1 MDNNHAF
8 QSSKFLRALLV
19 LFFMTVSVQWTFAQ
33 LDLNMSRT
41 TLGTVIEQI
50 KTQSKY
56 QFFYD
61 DKLAATA
68 VEKVNVKNASI
79 EDALTAI
86 LKGKNISFKVE
97 DNIVYLSEKSQSGQE
112 GAQQGKE
119 RTITG
124 QVSDDMGP
132 LIGVNVLVKG
142 TSVGCITDFDGNFT
156 LTTTE
161 ANPVIQFSY
170 VGYKTQEIAAKEQS
184 VINLMME
191 SDSQL
196 VEEVV
201 VTALGIKRATKAL
214 SYNVQEI
221 KSDEL
226 TRVKDANLVNSLSGK
241 VAGVTINASSSGVGG
256 ASKVVMRGTKGI
268 DQSSNALYVIDGVPM
283 FNLSGEG
290 GQEFDSKGSSEA
302 IADIN
307 PEDIE
312 SMSVLTGAAAA
323 ALYGSHAANGAIVI
337 TTKKGKEGRLS
348 LTVSQNTEFLRPFV
362 TPNFQNSY
370 GTGDLL
376 SSAGSVEKSWGNKL
390 NPSNYMGYDP
400 INDFLRTGVVA
411 TETVSLSTG
420 TEKNQTYFS
429 ASAVNSVGM
438 VPNNDYDRYNF
449 TFRNTTSF
457 LNDKMTLDV
466 SASYIKQK
474 DQNMVNQGTYSN
486 PLVTAYLF
494 PRGDDW
500 NEIKMYERWDTSR
513 NIYTQYWPQGI
524 DTFTGQN
531 PYWIAYR
538 NLRENNKDRY
548 MLSGSLSYKIL
559 DWLSVSG
566 RVRVDNSASTYT
578 EKLYATSNT
587 TLAEGSNN
595 GLYGISNTND
605 KQTYADIMLNI
616 NKNFGEN
623 LTFQANIGAS
633 LSDMQ
638 QDVLQNRGPISE
650 DGIPTS
656 NTTLAEGSNNGLYGI
671 SNTNDKQTYA
681 DIMLNINKNF
691 GENLTFQAN
700 IGASLSD
707 MQQDVLQNRGP
718 ISEDGIPN
726 VFNVFQLDDS
736 KTKRTQSGFHDQ
748 TQSVFASLELG
759 YKSTYYLTLTGRS
772 DWPSQLAGP
781 NSTQSA
787 FLYPSV
793 GGSVILSELLKLP
806 QQISFLKVRG
816 SFASVGLPF
825 PRFLANP
832 TYSWDNSNK
841 VWQSKRNYPM
851 YNLKPERTD
860 SWEVGLTARFLNHF
874 NLDLALYTTKTYNQT
889 FDPKISVSSGYST
902 LYVQTGSV
910 RNKGIE
916 LGLGY
921 SNEWGKFKWSS
932 NYVFSTNKN
941 EILEL
946 LENYVHP
953 ETGTVITKERLDVGG
968 MGQAR
973 FILKKGGSLGD
984 LYSTADLQRD
994 SNGNILV
1001 DQNGSVTANYNAED
1015 IKLGSVFAKCNMSWR
1030 NDFSWKNL
1038 NFGFML
1044 SARIGGIVYSATQA
1058 AMDMYGVSES
1068 TEIARNQG
1076 GVYVNGTDL
1085 VNAQKWYT
1093 TIGSQSGIPQ
1103 YYTYSATN
1111 LRLQEASVGYTIP
1124 RDKLW
1129 NVADVTVSLV
1139 GRNLL
1144 MLYCKAPF
1152 DPEAVASTGNY
1163 YQGIDNF
1170 MTPSARSLGF
1180 NVRFKF

>member
-1 MDNNHAF
+1 MKDNYAF
-8 QSSKFLRALLV
+8 RSSTFMRTLLV
-19 LFFMTVSVQWTFAQ
+19 LLFMAASVQWGFAQ
-33 LDLNMSRT
+33 LNLNVSHA

-50 KTQSKY
+50 KSQSKY
-56 QFFYD
+56 QFFCD
-61 DKLAATA
+61 DKLAALS
-68 VEKVNVKNASI
+68 VENVKVKDASI
-79 EDALTAI
+79 EDVLNAV
-86 LKGKNISFKVE
+86 LKGKNISYKVE
-97 DNIVYLSEKSQSGQE
+97 DNIVYLSEKTVSSQ
-112 GAQQGKE
+112 AVNQQVKE

-124 QVSDDMGP
+124 LVSDDMGP

-142 TSVGCITDFDGNFT
+142 TSDGCITDINGNFT
-156 LTTTE
+156 LTTVK

-170 VGYKTQEIAAKEQS
+170 IGYKSQEVAVKGSAPLNVMMQNDTQMI
-184 VINLMME
+184 
-191 SDSQL
+191 
-196 VEEVV
+196 EEVV

-214 SYNVQEI
+214 SYNVQEV
-221 KSDEL
+221 KSEEL

-241 VAGVTINASSSGVGG
+241 IAGVTINTSSSGVGG

-283 FNLSGEG
+283 FNLSGQG
-290 GQEFDSKGSSEA
+290 GQEFDSKGVSEA

-362 TPNFQNSY
+362 MPHFQNTY

-376 SSAGSVEKSWGNKL
+376 SSSGSVERSWGNKL
-390 NPSNYMGYDP
+390 NSSNYMGYNPAD
-400 INDFLRTGVVA
+400 DFLKTGVVA
-411 TETVSLSTG
+411 TETVALSTG

-457 LNDKMTLDV
+457 LQDKMTLDV
-466 SASYIKQK
+466 SASYINQK

-500 NEIKMYERWDTSR
+500 NEVKMYERWDTSR
-513 NIYTQYWPQGI
+513 SINTQYWPQGI

-538 NLRENNKDRY
+538 NLRENNKNRY

-566 RVRVDNSASTYT
+566 RVRVDNSNTTYT
-578 EKLYATSNT
+578 EKLFATSNT

-595 GLYGISNTND
+595 GLYGIATTAD
-605 KQTYADIMLNI
+605 RQTYADVLLNI
-616 NKNFGEN
+616 NKNFGEDFS
-623 LTFQANIGAS
+623 LHANIGAS
-633 LSDMQ
+633 LSDMK
-638 QDVLQNRGPISE
+638 QDVLE
-650 DGIPTS
+650 
-656 NTTLAEGSNNGLYGI
+656 
-671 SNTNDKQTYA
+671 
-681 DIMLNINKNF
+681 
-691 GENLTFQAN
+691 
-700 IGASLSD
+700 
-707 MQQDVLQNRGP
+707 NRGP

-736 KTKRTQSGFHDQ
+736 KTKRKQSGFHDQ
-748 TQSVFASLELG
+748 TQSLFASVELG

-772 DWPSQLAGP
+772 DWPSQLAGL
-781 NSTQSA
+781 NSRQSA
-787 FLYPSV
+787 FFYPSV

-806 QQISFLKVRG
+806 EEISFLKLRG

-851 YNLKPERTD
+851 YNLKSERTD
-860 SWEVGLTARFLNHF
+860 SWEVGLTARFLKHF
-874 NLDLALYTTKTYNQT
+874 NLDLALYTTNTYNQT

-910 RNKGIE
+910 RNRGVE

-921 SNEWGKFKWSS
+921 SNQWGKFKWSS
-932 NYVFSTNKN
+932 NYVFSTNDN

-953 ETGTVITKERLDVGG
+953 ETGTIISKERLDVGG

-994 SNGNILV
+994 VNGNVLV
-1001 DQNGSVTANYNAED
+1001 DQNGNVTADYNAED

-1030 NDFSWKNL
+1030 NDFSWNRL

-1044 SARIGGIVYSATQA
+1044 SARLGGIVYSATQA
-1058 AMDMYGVSES
+1058 AMDLYGVSAS
-1068 TEIARNQG
+1068 TETARDQG
-1076 GVYVNGTDL
+1076 GVYVNGADM

-1103 YYTYSATN
+1103 YYTYSASN
-1111 LRLQEASVGYTIP
+1111 VRLQEASVGYTIP
-1124 RDKLW
+1124 KDKLW

-1139 GRNLL
+1139 GRNLW
-1144 MLYCKAPF
+1144 MIYCKAPF

-1163 YQGIDNF
+1163 YQGVDNF
-1170 MTPSARSLGF
+1170 MTPSARSIGF

>member
-1 MDNNHAF
+1 MNNNHAF

-33 LDLNMSRT
+33 LNLNVSRT

-50 KTQSKY
+50 KSQSKY

-61 DKLAATA
+61 DKLATMA
-68 VEKVNVKNASI
+68 VENVKVKNASI
-79 EDALTAI
+79 EDALNAI

-97 DNIVYLSEKSQSGQE
+97 DNIVYLSEKSAAPQE
-112 GAQQGKE
+112 GNQQGKE

-132 LIGVNVLVKG
+132 LIGVNVLIKG
-142 TSVGCITDFDGNFT
+142 TSIGCITDLDGNFT

-161 ANPVIQFSY
+161 ANPVVQFSY
-170 VGYKTQEIAAKEQS
+170 VGYKTQEIAAKGQGA
-184 VINLMME
+184 INVMLE

-362 TPNFQNSY
+362 TPKFQNSY

-376 SSAGSVEKSWGNKL
+376 SSSGSVERSWGNKL
-390 NPSNYMGYDP
+390 NSSNYMGYDP
-400 INDFLRTGVVA
+400 ISDFLRTGVVA

-500 NEIKMYERWDTSR
+500 NEVKMYERWDTSR

-548 MLSGSLSYKIL
+548 MLSASLNYKIL

-566 RVRVDNSASTYT
+566 RVRVDNSNSTYT

-587 TLAEGSNN
+587 TLTEGSNN
-595 GLYGISNTND
+595 GLYGISTTAD
-605 KQTYADIMLNI
+605 KQTYADLMLNI

-623 LTFQANIGAS
+623 FTLQANIGAS

-638 QDVLQNRGPISE
+638 QN
-650 DGIPTS
+650 
-656 NTTLAEGSNNGLYGI
+656 
-671 SNTNDKQTYA
+671 
-681 DIMLNINKNF
+681 
-691 GENLTFQAN
+691 
-700 IGASLSD
+700 
-707 MQQDVLQNRGP
+707 VLQNRGP

-726 VFNVFQLDDS
+726 VFNVFQLDDT

-748 TQSVFASLELG
+748 TQSLFASVELG

-806 QQISFLKVRG
+806 EQISFLKVRG

-953 ETGTVITKERLDVGG
+953 ETGAIITKERLDVGG

-1001 DQNGSVTANYNAED
+1001 DQNGNVTANYNAED

-1038 NFGFML
+1038 DFGFML

-1068 TEIARNQG
+1068 TAMARDQG
-1076 GVYVNGTDL
+1076 GVWVNGTDK
-1085 VNAQKWYT
+1085 VNAQKWFT

-1111 LRLQEASVGYTIP
+1111 LRL
-1124 RDKLW
+1124 
-1129 NVADVTVSLV
+1129 
-1139 GRNLL
+1139 
-1144 MLYCKAPF
+1144 
-1152 DPEAVASTGNY
+1152 
-1163 YQGIDNF
+1163 
-1170 MTPSARSLGF
+1170 
-1180 NVRFKF
+1180 

>member
-33 LDLNMSRT
+33 LNLNMSRT

-56 QFFYD
+56 QFLYD
-61 DKLAATA
+61 DKLAATT
-68 VEKVNVKNASI
+68 VEKVDVKNASI

-112 GAQQGKE
+112 STQQGKE

-191 SDSQL
+191 GDSQL

-500 NEIKMYERWDTSR
+500 NEVKMYERWDTSR

-578 EKLYATSNT
+578 EKLYA
-587 TLAEGSNN
+587 
-595 GLYGISNTND
+595 
-605 KQTYADIMLNI
+605 
-616 NKNFGEN
+616 
-623 LTFQANIGAS
+623 
-633 LSDMQ
+633 
-638 QDVLQNRGPISE
+638 
-650 DGIPTS
+650 TS

-806 QQISFLKVRG
+806 QQISFLKIRG

-910 RNKGIE
+910 RNKGVE

>member
-8 QSSKFLRALLV
+8 QSSKFLRTLLV

-33 LDLNMSRT
+33 LNLNMSRT

-97 DNIVYLSEKSQSGQE
+97 DNIVYLSEKPQSGQE
-112 GAQQGKE
+112 GTQQGKE

-184 VINLMME
+184 VINLLME

-196 VEEVV
+196 IEEVV

-587 TLAEGSNN
+587 TL
-595 GLYGISNTND
+595 T
-605 KQTYADIMLNI
+605 
-616 NKNFGEN
+616 
-623 LTFQANIGAS
+623 
-633 LSDMQ
+633 
-638 QDVLQNRGPISE
+638 
-650 DGIPTS
+650 
-656 NTTLAEGSNNGLYGI
+656 EGSNNGLYGI

>member
-1 MDNNHAF
+1 MNNNHAF

-33 LDLNMSRT
+33 LNLNVSRT

-50 KTQSKY
+50 KSQSKY

-61 DKLAATA
+61 DKLATMA
-68 VEKVNVKNASI
+68 VENVKVKNASI
-79 EDALTAI
+79 EDALNAI

-650 DGIPTS
+650 DGIP
-656 NTTLAEGSNNGLYGI
+656 
-671 SNTNDKQTYA
+671 
-681 DIMLNINKNF
+681 
-691 GENLTFQAN
+691 
-700 IGASLSD
+700 
-707 MQQDVLQNRGP
+707 
-718 ISEDGIPN
+718 N

>member
-33 LDLNMSRT
+33 LNLNMSRT

-61 DKLAATA
+61 DKLAATT
-68 VEKVNVKNASI
+68 VEKVDVKNASI

-112 GAQQGKE
+112 STQQGKE

-390 NPSNYMGYDP
+390 NPSNYMGYDA

-429 ASAVNSVGM
+429 ASAVNSVSM

-578 EKLYATSNT
+578 EKLYA
-587 TLAEGSNN
+587 
-595 GLYGISNTND
+595 
-605 KQTYADIMLNI
+605 
-616 NKNFGEN
+616 
-623 LTFQANIGAS
+623 
-633 LSDMQ
+633 
-638 QDVLQNRGPISE
+638 
-650 DGIPTS
+650 TS

-910 RNKGIE
+910 RNKGVE

>member
-438 VPNNDYDRYNF
+438 VPNDDYDRYNF

-578 EKLYATSNT
+578 EKLYA
-587 TLAEGSNN
+587 
-595 GLYGISNTND
+595 
-605 KQTYADIMLNI
+605 
-616 NKNFGEN
+616 
-623 LTFQANIGAS
+623 
-633 LSDMQ
+633 
-638 QDVLQNRGPISE
+638 
-650 DGIPTS
+650 TS

>member
-19 LFFMTVSVQWTFAQ
+19 LFFMTVSIQWTFAQ
-33 LDLNMSRT
+33 LNLNMSRT

-68 VEKVNVKNASI
+68 VEKVDVKNASI

-112 GAQQGKE
+112 GTQQGKE

-170 VGYKTQEIAAKEQS
+170 VGYKTQEIAANEQS

-587 TLAEGSNN
+587 TL
-595 GLYGISNTND
+595 T
-605 KQTYADIMLNI
+605 
-616 NKNFGEN
+616 
-623 LTFQANIGAS
+623 
-633 LSDMQ
+633 
-638 QDVLQNRGPISE
+638 
-650 DGIPTS
+650 
-656 NTTLAEGSNNGLYGI
+656 EGSNNGLYGI

-910 RNKGIE
+910 RNKGVE

-1068 TEIARNQG
+1068 TETARNQG

>member
-307 PEDIE
+307 PEDID

-578 EKLYATSNT
+578 EKLYA
-587 TLAEGSNN
+587 
-595 GLYGISNTND
+595 
-605 KQTYADIMLNI
+605 
-616 NKNFGEN
+616 
-623 LTFQANIGAS
+623 
-633 LSDMQ
+633 
-638 QDVLQNRGPISE
+638 
-650 DGIPTS
+650 TS

>member
-1 MDNNHAF
+1 MNNNHAF

-33 LDLNMSRT
+33 LNLNVSRT

-50 KTQSKY
+50 KSQSKY

-61 DKLAATA
+61 DKLATMA
-68 VEKVNVKNASI
+68 VENVKVKNASI
-79 EDALTAI
+79 EDALNAI

-97 DNIVYLSEKSQSGQE
+97 DNIVYLSEKSAAPQE
-112 GAQQGKE
+112 GNQQGKE

-132 LIGVNVLVKG
+132 LIGVNVLIKG
-142 TSVGCITDFDGNFT
+142 TSIGCITDLDGNFT

-161 ANPVIQFSY
+161 ANPVVQFSY
-170 VGYKTQEIAAKEQS
+170 VGYKPQEVAAKGQNA
-184 VINLMME
+184 INVMLE
-191 SDSQL
+191 TDSQL
-196 VEEVV
+196 IEEVV

-348 LTVSQNTEFLRPFV
+348 LTLSQNTEFLRPFV
-362 TPNFQNSY
+362 TPKFQNSY

-376 SSAGSVEKSWGNKL
+376 SSSGSVERSWGNKL
-390 NPSNYMGYDP
+390 NSSNYMGYDP
-400 INDFLRTGVVA
+400 ISDFLRTGVVA

-500 NEIKMYERWDTSR
+500 NEVKMYERWDTSR

-548 MLSGSLSYKIL
+548 MLSASLNYKIL

-566 RVRVDNSASTYT
+566 RVRVDNSNSTYT

-587 TLAEGSNN
+587 TLTEGSNN
-595 GLYGISNTND
+595 GLYGISTTAD
-605 KQTYADIMLNI
+605 KQTYADLMLNI

-623 LTFQANIGAS
+623 FTLQANIGAS

-638 QDVLQNRGPISE
+638 QN
-650 DGIPTS
+650 
-656 NTTLAEGSNNGLYGI
+656 
-671 SNTNDKQTYA
+671 
-681 DIMLNINKNF
+681 
-691 GENLTFQAN
+691 
-700 IGASLSD
+700 
-707 MQQDVLQNRGP
+707 VLQNRGP

-726 VFNVFQLDDS
+726 VFNVFQLDDT

-748 TQSVFASLELG
+748 TQSLFASVELG

-806 QQISFLKVRG
+806 EQISFLKVRG

-953 ETGTVITKERLDVGG
+953 ETGAIITKERLDVGG

-994 SNGNILV
+994 SNGNVLV
-1001 DQNGSVTANYNAED
+1001 DQNGNVTANYNAED

-1038 NFGFML
+1038 DFGFML

-1068 TEIARNQG
+1068 TAMARDQS
-1076 GVYVNGTDL
+1076 GVWVNGTDK

-1111 LRLQEASVGYTIP
+1111 LRLQEARIGYTIP
-1124 RDKLW
+1124 KAKLW

>member
-650 DGIPTS
+650 DGIP
-656 NTTLAEGSNNGLYGI
+656 
-671 SNTNDKQTYA
+671 
-681 DIMLNINKNF
+681 
-691 GENLTFQAN
+691 
-700 IGASLSD
+700 
-707 MQQDVLQNRGP
+707 
-718 ISEDGIPN
+718 N

-1129 NVADVTVSLV
+1129 NVADVTVFLV

>member
-312 SMSVLTGAAAA
+312 SMSVLTGAAAV

-578 EKLYATSNT
+578 EKLYA
-587 TLAEGSNN
+587 
-595 GLYGISNTND
+595 
-605 KQTYADIMLNI
+605 
-616 NKNFGEN
+616 
-623 LTFQANIGAS
+623 
-633 LSDMQ
+633 
-638 QDVLQNRGPISE
+638 
-650 DGIPTS
+650 TS

>member
-1 MDNNHAF
+1 MN
-8 QSSKFLRALLV
+8 
-19 LFFMTVSVQWTFAQ
+19 
-33 LDLNMSRT
+33 
-41 TLGTVIEQI
+41 
-50 KTQSKY
+50 
-56 QFFYD
+56 
-61 DKLAATA
+61 
-68 VEKVNVKNASI
+68 
-79 EDALTAI
+79 AI

-97 DNIVYLSEKSQSGQE
+97 DNIVYLSEKSAAPQE
-112 GAQQGKE
+112 GNQQGKE

-132 LIGVNVLVKG
+132 LIGVNVLIKG
-142 TSVGCITDFDGNFT
+142 TSIGCITDLDGNFT

-161 ANPVIQFSY
+161 ANPVVQFSY
-170 VGYKTQEIAAKEQS
+170 VGYKTQEIAAKGQG
-184 VINLMME
+184 VINVMLE

-362 TPNFQNSY
+362 TPKFQNSY

-376 SSAGSVEKSWGNKL
+376 SSSGSVERSWGNKL
-390 NPSNYMGYDP
+390 NSSNYMGYDP
-400 INDFLRTGVVA
+400 ISDFLRTGVVA

-486 PLVTAYLF
+486 QLVTAYLF

-500 NEIKMYERWDTSR
+500 NEVKMYERWDTSR

-548 MLSGSLSYKIL
+548 MLSASLNYKIL

-566 RVRVDNSASTYT
+566 RVRVDNSNSTYT

-587 TLAEGSNN
+587 TLTEGSNN
-595 GLYGISNTND
+595 GLYGISTTAD
-605 KQTYADIMLNI
+605 KQTYADLMLNI

-623 LTFQANIGAS
+623 FTLQANIGAS

-638 QDVLQNRGPISE
+638 QN
-650 DGIPTS
+650 
-656 NTTLAEGSNNGLYGI
+656 
-671 SNTNDKQTYA
+671 
-681 DIMLNINKNF
+681 
-691 GENLTFQAN
+691 
-700 IGASLSD
+700 
-707 MQQDVLQNRGP
+707 VLQNRGP

-726 VFNVFQLDDS
+726 VFNVFQLDDT

-748 TQSVFASLELG
+748 TQSLFASVELG

-806 QQISFLKVRG
+806 EQISFLKVRG

-953 ETGTVITKERLDVGG
+953 ETGAIITKERLDVGG

-1001 DQNGSVTANYNAED
+1001 DQNGNVTANYNAED

-1038 NFGFML
+1038 DFGFML

-1068 TEIARNQG
+1068 TAMARDQS
-1076 GVYVNGTDL
+1076 GVWVNGTDK

-1111 LRLQEASVGYTIP
+1111 LRLQEARIGYTIP
-1124 RDKLW
+1124 KAKLW

>member
-595 GLYGISNTND
+595 GLYS
-605 KQTYADIMLNI
+605 
-616 NKNFGEN
+616 
-623 LTFQANIGAS
+623 
-633 LSDMQ
+633 
-638 QDVLQNRGPISE
+638 
-650 DGIPTS
+650 
-656 NTTLAEGSNNGLYGI
+656 I

>member
-19 LFFMTVSVQWTFAQ
+19 LFFMTVSIQWTFAQ
-33 LDLNMSRT
+33 LNLNMSRT

-68 VEKVNVKNASI
+68 VEKVDVKNASI

-112 GAQQGKE
+112 GTQQGKE

-170 VGYKTQEIAAKEQS
+170 VGYKTQEIAANEQS

-548 MLSGSLSYKIL
+548 MLSGGLSYKIL

-587 TLAEGSNN
+587 TL
-595 GLYGISNTND
+595 T
-605 KQTYADIMLNI
+605 
-616 NKNFGEN
+616 
-623 LTFQANIGAS
+623 
-633 LSDMQ
+633 
-638 QDVLQNRGPISE
+638 
-650 DGIPTS
+650 
-656 NTTLAEGSNNGLYGI
+656 EGSNNGLYGI

-1068 TEIARNQG
+1068 TETARNQG

>member
-19 LFFMTVSVQWTFAQ
+19 LFFMTVSIQWTFAQ
-33 LDLNMSRT
+33 LNLNMSRT

-68 VEKVNVKNASI
+68 VEKVDVKNASI

-112 GAQQGKE
+112 GTQQGKE

-170 VGYKTQEIAAKEQS
+170 VGYKTQEIAANEQS

-312 SMSVLTGAAAA
+312 SMSVLTGAAA
-323 ALYGSHAANGAIVI
+323 LYGSHAANGAIVI

-390 NPSNYMGYDP
+390 NPSNYMGYNP

-587 TLAEGSNN
+587 TL
-595 GLYGISNTND
+595 T
-605 KQTYADIMLNI
+605 
-616 NKNFGEN
+616 
-623 LTFQANIGAS
+623 
-633 LSDMQ
+633 
-638 QDVLQNRGPISE
+638 
-650 DGIPTS
+650 
-656 NTTLAEGSNNGLYGI
+656 EGSNNGLYGI

-748 TQSVFASLELG
+748 TQSVFASLEVG

-1068 TEIARNQG
+1068 TETARNQG

>member
-513 NIYTQYWPQGI
+513 NIYTQYWSQGI

-578 EKLYATSNT
+578 EKLYA
-587 TLAEGSNN
+587 
-595 GLYGISNTND
+595 
-605 KQTYADIMLNI
+605 
-616 NKNFGEN
+616 
-623 LTFQANIGAS
+623 
-633 LSDMQ
+633 
-638 QDVLQNRGPISE
+638 
-650 DGIPTS
+650 TS

>member
-650 DGIPTS
+650 DGIS
-656 NTTLAEGSNNGLYGI
+656 
-671 SNTNDKQTYA
+671 
-681 DIMLNINKNF
+681 
-691 GENLTFQAN
+691 
-700 IGASLSD
+700 
-707 MQQDVLQNRGP
+707 
-718 ISEDGIPN
+718 N

>member
-33 LDLNMSRT
+33 LNLNMSRT

-61 DKLAATA
+61 DKLAATT
-68 VEKVNVKNASI
+68 VEKVDVKNASI

-112 GAQQGKE
+112 STQQGKE

-429 ASAVNSVGM
+429 ASAVNSIGM

-500 NEIKMYERWDTSR
+500 NEVKMYERWDTSR

-578 EKLYATSNT
+578 EKLYA
-587 TLAEGSNN
+587 
-595 GLYGISNTND
+595 
-605 KQTYADIMLNI
+605 
-616 NKNFGEN
+616 
-623 LTFQANIGAS
+623 
-633 LSDMQ
+633 
-638 QDVLQNRGPISE
+638 
-650 DGIPTS
+650 TS

-910 RNKGIE
+910 RNKGVE

>member
-112 GAQQGKE
+112 STQQGKE

-650 DGIPTS
+650 DGIP
-656 NTTLAEGSNNGLYGI
+656 
-671 SNTNDKQTYA
+671 
-681 DIMLNINKNF
+681 
-691 GENLTFQAN
+691 
-700 IGASLSD
+700 
-707 MQQDVLQNRGP
+707 
-718 ISEDGIPN
+718 N

-1139 GRNLL
+1139 GRSLL

>member
-33 LDLNMSRT
+33 LNLNVSRT

-50 KTQSKY
+50 KSQSKY

-61 DKLAATA
+61 DKLATMA
-68 VEKVNVKNASI
+68 VENVKVKNASI
-79 EDALTAI
+79 EDALNAI

-97 DNIVYLSEKSQSGQE
+97 DNIVYLSEKSAAPQE
-112 GAQQGKE
+112 GNQQGKE

-132 LIGVNVLVKG
+132 LIGVNVLIKG
-142 TSVGCITDFDGNFT
+142 TSIGCITDLDGNFT

-161 ANPVIQFSY
+161 ANPVVQFSY
-170 VGYKTQEIAAKEQS
+170 VGYKTQEIAAKGQG
-184 VINLMME
+184 VINVMLE

-362 TPNFQNSY
+362 TPKFQNSY

-376 SSAGSVEKSWGNKL
+376 SSSGSVERSWGNKL
-390 NPSNYMGYDP
+390 NSSNYMGYDP
-400 INDFLRTGVVA
+400 ISDFLRTGVVA

-500 NEIKMYERWDTSR
+500 NEVKMYERWDTSR

-548 MLSGSLSYKIL
+548 MLSASLNYKIL

-566 RVRVDNSASTYT
+566 RVRVDNSNSTYT

-587 TLAEGSNN
+587 TLTEGSNN
-595 GLYGISNTND
+595 GLYGISTTAD
-605 KQTYADIMLNI
+605 KQTYADLMLNI

-623 LTFQANIGAS
+623 FTLQANIGAS

-638 QDVLQNRGPISE
+638 QN
-650 DGIPTS
+650 
-656 NTTLAEGSNNGLYGI
+656 
-671 SNTNDKQTYA
+671 
-681 DIMLNINKNF
+681 
-691 GENLTFQAN
+691 
-700 IGASLSD
+700 
-707 MQQDVLQNRGP
+707 VLQNRGP

-726 VFNVFQLDDS
+726 VFNVFQLDDT

-748 TQSVFASLELG
+748 TQSLFASVELG

-806 QQISFLKVRG
+806 EQISFLKVRG

-953 ETGTVITKERLDVGG
+953 ETGAIITKERLDVGG

-1001 DQNGSVTANYNAED
+1001 DQNGNVTANYNAED

-1038 NFGFML
+1038 DFGFML

-1068 TEIARNQG
+1068 TAMARDQS
-1076 GVYVNGTDL
+1076 GVWVNGTDK

-1111 LRLQEASVGYTIP
+1111 LRLQEARIGYTIP
-1124 RDKLW
+1124 KAKLW

>member
-19 LFFMTVSVQWTFAQ
+19 LFFMTVSIQWTFAQ
-33 LDLNMSRT
+33 LNLNMSRT

-68 VEKVNVKNASI
+68 VEKVDVKNASI

-112 GAQQGKE
+112 GTQQGKE

-170 VGYKTQEIAAKEQS
+170 VGYKTQEIAANEQS

-500 NEIKMYERWDTSR
+500 NEINMYERWDTSR

-587 TLAEGSNN
+587 TL
-595 GLYGISNTND
+595 T
-605 KQTYADIMLNI
+605 
-616 NKNFGEN
+616 
-623 LTFQANIGAS
+623 
-633 LSDMQ
+633 
-638 QDVLQNRGPISE
+638 
-650 DGIPTS
+650 
-656 NTTLAEGSNNGLYGI
+656 EGSNNGLYGI

-910 RNKGIE
+910 RNKGVE

-1068 TEIARNQG
+1068 TETARNQG

>member
-1 MDNNHAF
+1 MNNNHAF

-33 LDLNMSRT
+33 LNLNVSRT

-50 KTQSKY
+50 KSQSKY

-61 DKLAATA
+61 DKLATMA
-68 VEKVNVKNASI
+68 VENAKVKNASI
-79 EDALTAI
+79 EGALNAI

-650 DGIPTS
+650 DGIP
-656 NTTLAEGSNNGLYGI
+656 
-671 SNTNDKQTYA
+671 
-681 DIMLNINKNF
+681 
-691 GENLTFQAN
+691 
-700 IGASLSD
+700 
-707 MQQDVLQNRGP
+707 
-718 ISEDGIPN
+718 N

-816 SFASVGLPF
+816 SFASVGLAF

-910 RNKGIE
+910 RNKGVE

>member
-1 MDNNHAF
+1 MNNNHAF

-33 LDLNMSRT
+33 LNLNVSRT

-50 KTQSKY
+50 KSQSKY

-61 DKLAATA
+61 DKLATMA
-68 VEKVNVKNASI
+68 VENVKVKNASI
-79 EDALTAI
+79 EDALNAI

-97 DNIVYLSEKSQSGQE
+97 DNIVYLSEKSAAPQE
-112 GAQQGKE
+112 GNQQGKE

-132 LIGVNVLVKG
+132 LIGVNVLIKG
-142 TSVGCITDFDGNFT
+142 TSIGCITDLDGNFA

-161 ANPVIQFSY
+161 ANPVVQFSY
-170 VGYKTQEIAAKEQS
+170 VGYKPQEVAAKGQNA
-184 VINLMME
+184 INVMLE
-191 SDSQL
+191 TDSQL
-196 VEEVV
+196 IEEVV

-362 TPNFQNSY
+362 TPKFQNSY

-376 SSAGSVEKSWGNKL
+376 SSSGSVERSWGNKL
-390 NPSNYMGYDP
+390 NSSNYMGYDP
-400 INDFLRTGVVA
+400 ISDFLRTGVVA

-500 NEIKMYERWDTSR
+500 NEVKMYERWDTSR

-548 MLSGSLSYKIL
+548 MLSASLNYKIL

-566 RVRVDNSASTYT
+566 RVRVDNSNSTYT

-587 TLAEGSNN
+587 TLTEGSNN
-595 GLYGISNTND
+595 GLYGISTTAD
-605 KQTYADIMLNI
+605 KQTYADLMLNI

-623 LTFQANIGAS
+623 FTLQANIGAS

-638 QDVLQNRGPISE
+638 QN
-650 DGIPTS
+650 
-656 NTTLAEGSNNGLYGI
+656 
-671 SNTNDKQTYA
+671 
-681 DIMLNINKNF
+681 
-691 GENLTFQAN
+691 
-700 IGASLSD
+700 
-707 MQQDVLQNRGP
+707 VLQNRGP

-726 VFNVFQLDDS
+726 VFNVFQLDDT

-748 TQSVFASLELG
+748 TQSLFASVELG

-806 QQISFLKVRG
+806 EQISFLKVRG

-953 ETGTVITKERLDVGG
+953 ETGAIITKERLDVGG

-994 SNGNILV
+994 SNGNVLV
-1001 DQNGSVTANYNAED
+1001 DQNGNVTANYNAED

-1038 NFGFML
+1038 DFGFML

-1068 TEIARNQG
+1068 TAMARDQS
-1076 GVYVNGTDL
+1076 GVWVNGTDK

-1111 LRLQEASVGYTIP
+1111 LRLQEARIGYTIP
-1124 RDKLW
+1124 KAKLW

>member
-19 LFFMTVSVQWTFAQ
+19 LFFMTVSIQWTFAQ
-33 LDLNMSRT
+33 LNLNMSRT

-68 VEKVNVKNASI
+68 VEKVDVKNASI

-112 GAQQGKE
+112 GTQQGKE

-170 VGYKTQEIAAKEQS
+170 VGYKTQEIAANEQS

-390 NPSNYMGYDP
+390 NPSNYMGYNP

-587 TLAEGSNN
+587 TL
-595 GLYGISNTND
+595 T
-605 KQTYADIMLNI
+605 
-616 NKNFGEN
+616 
-623 LTFQANIGAS
+623 
-633 LSDMQ
+633 
-638 QDVLQNRGPISE
+638 
-650 DGIPTS
+650 
-656 NTTLAEGSNNGLYGI
+656 EGSNNGLYGI

-910 RNKGIE
+910 RNKGVE

-1068 TEIARNQG
+1068 TETARNQG

>member
-1 MDNNHAF
+1 MNNNHAF

-33 LDLNMSRT
+33 LNLNVSRT

-50 KTQSKY
+50 KSQSKY

-61 DKLAATA
+61 DKLATMA
-68 VEKVNVKNASI
+68 VENVKVKNASI
-79 EDALTAI
+79 EDALNAI

-97 DNIVYLSEKSQSGQE
+97 DNIVYLSEKSAVPQE
-112 GAQQGKE
+112 GNQQGKE

-132 LIGVNVLVKG
+132 LIGVNVLIKG
-142 TSVGCITDFDGNFT
+142 TSIGCITDLDGNFA

-161 ANPVIQFSY
+161 ANPVVQFSY
-170 VGYKTQEIAAKEQS
+170 VGYKTQEIAAKGQGA
-184 VINLMME
+184 INVMLE

-348 LTVSQNTEFLRPFV
+348 LTVSQNTEFLRPFI
-362 TPNFQNSY
+362 TPKFQNSY

-376 SSAGSVEKSWGNKL
+376 SSSGSVERSWGNKL
-390 NPSNYMGYDP
+390 NSSNYMGYDP
-400 INDFLRTGVVA
+400 ISDFLRTGVVA

-500 NEIKMYERWDTSR
+500 NEVKMYERWDTSR

-548 MLSGSLSYKIL
+548 MLSASLNYKIL

-566 RVRVDNSASTYT
+566 RVRVDNSNSTYT

-587 TLAEGSNN
+587 TLTEGSNN
-595 GLYGISNTND
+595 GLYGISTTAD
-605 KQTYADIMLNI
+605 KQTYADLMLNI

-623 LTFQANIGAS
+623 FTLQANIGAS

-638 QDVLQNRGPISE
+638 QN
-650 DGIPTS
+650 
-656 NTTLAEGSNNGLYGI
+656 
-671 SNTNDKQTYA
+671 
-681 DIMLNINKNF
+681 
-691 GENLTFQAN
+691 
-700 IGASLSD
+700 
-707 MQQDVLQNRGP
+707 VLQNRGP

-726 VFNVFQLDDS
+726 VFNVFQLDDT

-748 TQSVFASLELG
+748 TQSLFASVELG

-806 QQISFLKVRG
+806 EQISFLKVRG

-953 ETGTVITKERLDVGG
+953 ETGAIITKERLDVGG

-1001 DQNGSVTANYNAED
+1001 DQNGNVTANYNAED

-1038 NFGFML
+1038 DFGFML

-1068 TEIARNQG
+1068 TAMARDQS
-1076 GVYVNGTDL
+1076 GVWVNGTDK

-1111 LRLQEASVGYTIP
+1111 LRLQEARIGYTIP
-1124 RDKLW
+1124 KAKLW

>member
-33 LDLNMSRT
+33 LNLNMSRT

-61 DKLAATA
+61 DKLAATT
-68 VEKVNVKNASI
+68 VEKVDVKNASI

-112 GAQQGKE
+112 STQQGKE

-650 DGIPTS
+650 DGIP
-656 NTTLAEGSNNGLYGI
+656 
-671 SNTNDKQTYA
+671 
-681 DIMLNINKNF
+681 
-691 GENLTFQAN
+691 
-700 IGASLSD
+700 
-707 MQQDVLQNRGP
+707 
-718 ISEDGIPN
+718 N

>member
-650 DGIPTS
+650 DGIP
-656 NTTLAEGSNNGLYGI
+656 
-671 SNTNDKQTYA
+671 
-681 DIMLNINKNF
+681 
-691 GENLTFQAN
+691 
-700 IGASLSD
+700 
-707 MQQDVLQNRGP
+707 
-718 ISEDGIPN
+718 N

-841 VWQSKRNYPM
+841 GWQSKRNYPM